1 MVQVFK
7 LLKDF
12 SEDELEIEIISV
24 KELISFD
31 SKHIQKYVERRD
43 KGGGEGGAVL
53 TDSLQFVAPRKGTL
67 ITDSRI
73 LDDSG
78 PARSMSLSYVSKQ
91 LLYIDT
97 VVNQYRTNFKM

>member
-12 SEDELEIEIISV
+12 SGDELEIEIISV
-24 KELISFD
+24 KEPISFD

-43 KGGGEGGAVL
+43 KGEGEGGAVL

-97 VVNQYRTNFKM
+97 VVN

>member
-12 SEDELEIEIISV
+12 SGGELEIEIISV
-24 KELISFD
+24 KEPISFD

-43 KGGGEGGAVL
+43 KGGGERREEGEGGAVL

-78 PARSMSLSYVSKQ
+78 PARSMSLTYVSKQ

-97 VVNQYRTNFKM
+97 VVN

>member
-12 SEDELEIEIISV
+12 SGDELEIEIISV
-24 KELISFD
+24 KEPISFD

-43 KGGGEGGAVL
+43 KGGGEGEGGAVL

-97 VVNQYRTNFKM
+97 VVN